1 MFKKKLISTISTLL
15 AISLILTACVGNGR
29 VEESSSLP
37 SASITSTPAP
47 TSAPTSSEPDT
58 SGSEPGTTSDPTQEP
73 ETTATIPSAD
83 LSPVENRSPETN
95 YEPAFAGQTRANG
108 MATSIDLNIEIIAD
122 DLARPWAVKALPDGR
137 LAITEK
143 GGTLRI
149 ATTDGALSAKIT
161 GFPAVDDR
169 SQGGLLDVEPAP
181 DFTDSRMLY
190 FTLAE
195 RTNQGSLTAVGR
207 GRLSDDES
215 QIENFEIVYRAEPY
229 YNNSM
234 HFGSRLL
241 FDKDGN
247 LFVSTGERSDA
258 RTRSL
263 AQELDNGYGKIIHI
277 IPDGQPAPGAPFV
290 SGVPEQWREIYTY
303 GHRNVQGMA
312 FHPGTGDLWISE
324 MGPRGGDELNLIL
337 PGGNYGWPLVSYGI
351 EYSGAA
357 IPGGATSREGVEEPV
372 YYWDPVLAPSG
383 MAFYDSNLIP
393 EWQNNLFIAGLRGQH
408 VARLLIVD
416 QKVVGEERLLADQG
430 QRFRDVEEMDGVLY
444 IISDSNL
451 LYRIGRD

>member
-1 MFKKKLISTISTLL
+1 M
-15 AISLILTACVGNGR
+15 
-29 VEESSSLP
+29 
-37 SASITSTPAP
+37 
-47 TSAPTSSEPDT
+47 
-58 SGSEPGTTSDPTQEP
+58 
-73 ETTATIPSAD
+73 
-83 LSPVENRSPETN
+83 
-95 YEPAFAGQTRANG
+95 
-108 MATSIDLNIEIIAD
+108 
-122 DLARPWAVKALPDGR
+122 PDGR
-137 LAITEK
+137 LTITEK